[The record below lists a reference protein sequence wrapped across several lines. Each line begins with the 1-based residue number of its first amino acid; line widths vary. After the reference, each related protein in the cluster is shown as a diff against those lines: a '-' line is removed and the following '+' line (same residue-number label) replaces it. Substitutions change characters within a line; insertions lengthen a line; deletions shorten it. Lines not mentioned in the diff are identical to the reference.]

1 MVAWGS
7 RGSRIGV
14 VVLAGVAVV
23 VSGLVAVP
31 VAVSAPLE
39 ADSITS
45 PDPTSTT
52 DDVGSYTSL
61 VLDSAGN
68 PVISY
73 YDATTGDLKVL
84 RCTNADCSGTQT
96 PQTADRTGDVG
107 QFTSLVLDSAGNP
120 VISYWDA
127 GRGDL
132 KVLRCTN
139 ADCSGSQTPRVP
151 DFLND
156 VGRYTSLV
164 LDSAGNPV
172 ISYYDGTI
180 DDLKVLRCTNADCSG
195 TQTPQT
201 PDNTG
206 DDVGEFTSLVLDSA
220 GNPVISYYDFTNG
233 ALKVLRCTNAD
244 CSGTQ
249 TPQTADIT
257 GDVGQYT
264 SLVLDSAGNPV
275 ISYYVAGRGEL
286 KVLRCT
292 NADCSGTQ
300 TPQTPPDTTGFGVG
314 RYTSLV
320 LDSAGNPV
328 ISYYDATI
336 GDLKVLRCTNADCSG
351 TQTPQ
356 TPENPRFPD
365 FLNDVG
371 RYTSLVLDS
380 AGNPVISYYDVTNGA
395 LKVLHCWDPA
405 GCGGQ
410 DQDGDGVAHD
420 IDNCPAV
427 ANPDQ
432 VNTDQGSAGDACDN
446 DDDDDGV
453 PDNNDNCRVDVNE
466 DQADRDGDGTGDAC
480 DSDDD
485 NDGVSDGDDNC
496 RVDVNEDQADHD
508 GDGTG
513 NACDPGFAIPAR
525 CAGAAADPAYN
536 LVVGTTGPDDL
547 AGTPG
552 RDVIVGF
559 AGDDTI
565 VALGGDDVV
574 CAGSGRDNVRT
585 GGGNDQVWGQGG
597 ADTIR
602 GGGGADIIRGGG
614 GADTIRGGGG
624 ADVVLGGRG
633 ADTIWGNRGRDILNG
648 GPGRFDALNGGPGTD
663 RCGRGQPTDVSC
675 ELPLA

>member
-14 VVLAGVAVV
+14 VVLAGVALI
-23 VSGLVAVP
+23 VSALVAVP

-39 ADSITS
+39 ADSITT
-45 PDPTSTT
+45 PDPTT
-52 DDVGSYTSL
+52 D
-61 VLDSAGN
+61 N
-68 PVISY
+68 
-73 YDATTGDLKVL
+73 
-84 RCTNADCSGTQT
+84 
-96 PQTADRTGDVG
+96 
-107 QFTSLVLDSAGNP
+107 
-120 VISYWDA
+120 
-127 GRGDL
+127 
-132 KVLRCTN
+132 
-139 ADCSGSQTPRVP
+139 
-151 DFLND
+151 
-156 VGRYTSLV
+156 
-164 LDSAGNPV
+164 
-172 ISYYDGTI
+172 
-180 DDLKVLRCTNADCSG
+180 
-195 TQTPQT
+195 
-201 PDNTG
+201 
-206 DDVGEFTSLVLDSA
+206 
-220 GNPVISYYDFTNG
+220 
-233 ALKVLRCTNAD
+233 
-244 CSGTQ
+244 
-249 TPQTADIT
+249 

-275 ISYYVAGRGEL
+275 ISYYDVTNLAL

-300 TPQTPPDTTGFGVG
+300 TPQTPDATFLVGQFTSLVLDSAGNPVIAYEDGGDWLKVLRCTNADCSGAQTPQFPDRVDDGAM
-314 RYTSLV
+314 YTSLV

-328 ISYYDATI
+328 VSYYDGLAD
-336 GDLKVLRCTNADCSG
+336 DLKVLRCTNADCSG

-356 TPENPRFPD
+356 RPD
-365 FLNDVG
+365 TGNGINDVG

-380 AGNPVISYYDVTNGA
+380 AGNPVISYYDVTNGALKVLRCTNVDCSGTQTPQTPDTGNGINDVGRYTSLVLDNAGNPVISYYDVTNDTLKVLRCTNADCSGTQTPQTPDPNTDFAGFYTSLVLDSAGNPVISYYDAGRGALKVLRCTNADCSGLQNPQSPDFIGDVGEFTSLALDSAGNPVISYYNRTNGA

-427 ANPDQ
+427 ANPEQ
-432 VNTDQGSAGDACDN
+432 INTDQGSAGDVCDS
-446 DDDDDGV
+446 DDDNDGV
-453 PDNNDNCRVDVNE
+453 PDGGDNCRVDVNE
-466 DQADRDGDGTGDAC
+466 DQADRDGDGTGDVC

-485 NDGVSDGDDNC
+485 NDGVPDNNDNC

-513 NACDPGFAIPAR
+513 NACDPGFVMPAR

-633 ADTIWGNRGRDILNG
+633 ADTIRGNRGRDILNG